1 MISDID
7 NALNDSLPTK
17 GQKRKS
23 DENELKEDKDKVPPA
38 KKVVLNRNT
47 PLIEEK
53 RISTDSKEGSDKTNG
68 TNEEK
73 RVIKLSSLSAKERLE
88 MRAKK
93 FDVST
98 LSTEAKKLARAERFG
113 TKSQADTP
121 QTKVVG
127 FHKFRKFV
135 SINFAGYQHRC
146 T

>member
-98 LSTEAKKLARAERFG
+98 LSTEAKKLARAERYG

-127 FHKFRKFV
+127 FTNLKKFV